1 MSALLFT
8 TVAMMT
14 TGAVNSQAAPVIVN
28 PDFEETIPGTNKPK
42 GWTDIIGD
50 NVMAMNNNG
59 GTLNLTLPNANR
71 TLAPTSVRGASQNL
85 DLTGVHY
92 IVFDAGSAIAAPTW
106 VRFVV
111 RIDGNEVW
119 SASQAGI
126 YEDQAID
133 VSGYVGVHTLSFRIE
148 SVVSQATFKPA
159 VITASFSFDNLR
171 TALPDSTP
179 PVLALPGNLVV
190 EATGP
195 SGAVATYTASAND
208 DTDGSVAVNLSP
220 SSGSMFPL
228 GTTTVNASATDAAG
242 NKASGSFTVTVRDT
256 TPPVL
261 SLPSSGTVEATGPGG
276 AAVTFSGSASDIVSG
291 AVAVNFSPASGS
303 TFPLGTTTVNA
314 SATDA
319 AGNTANGSFTVTVRD
334 TTAPVLSL
342 PASAI
347 VEATGP
353 GGAVVTFS
361 GSASD
366 IVSGAVAV
374 NFSPASGS
382 TFPLGTTTVN
392 ASATDAAGNT
402 ASGSFTVT
410 VRDTTAPVITSLAAS
425 PAVLWPPNHKMVS
438 VSVTGNAT
446 EAVSEVT
453 GRILSVTSNEP
464 DNGLGDG
471 DTAGDIVITSPG
483 TVSLRAERAA
493 QGNGRIY
500 TILFEVRDAAGN
512 ASTRTTTV
520 SVPKSQGK

>member
-1 MSALLFT
+1 MSALLAT
-8 TVAMMT
+8 TIAMLT
-14 TGAVNSQAAPVIVN
+14 AGVVNCQAASVIRN
-28 PDFEETIPGTNKPK
+28 ANFEETIPGTNKPK
-42 GWTDIIGD
+42 DWTDIVGD

-59 GTLNLTLPNANR
+59 GTLNLTLPNAFR
-71 TLAPTSVRGASQNL
+71 TLKPTSVRGASQNV
-85 DLTGVHY
+85 DFTGLHY
-92 IVFDAGSAIAAPTW
+92 LVFDAGSSVAAPNW

-111 RIDGNEVW
+111 RIDGDLVW
-119 SASQAGI
+119 SASQAGL
-126 YEDQAID
+126 YEDQVID
-133 VSGYVGVHTLSFRIE
+133 VSGYTGVHTLSLRIE
-148 SVVSQATFKPA
+148 SIVSQVTDKPA

-171 TALPDSTP
+171 TSLPDSTP
-179 PVLALPGNLVV
+179 PVLTLPANLVV
-190 EATGP
+190 EATSP
-195 SGAVATYTASAND
+195 AGATATYSASAND

-220 SSGSMFPL
+220 ASGSTFPL
-228 GTTTVNASATDAAG
+228 GTTTVTASAKDAAG
-242 NKASGSFTVTVRDT
+242 NTATGSFTVTVRDT

-261 SLPSSGTVEATGPGG
+261 SLPA
-276 AAVTFSGSASDIVSG
+276 SGSA
-291 AVAVNFSPASGS
+291 
-303 TFPLGTTTVNA
+303 
-314 SATDA
+314 
-319 AGNTANGSFTVTVRD
+319 
-334 TTAPVLSL
+334 
-342 PASAI
+342 
-347 VEATGP
+347 EATGP

-392 ASATDAAGNT
+392 ATATDAAGNT
-402 ASGSFTVT
+402 ATGSFTVT

-438 VSVTGNAT
+438 VSVSGIAT

-453 GRILSVTSNEP
+453 GRILSVTSSEP

-493 QGNGRIY
+493 QGNGRTY